1 MIRNAALLTQQ
12 IPIDVRMYQYIIA
25 SLRTIIIAEEAIEI
39 LGWPLRKI
47 LLQKLNSYGEP

>member
-12 IPIDVRMYQYIIA
+12 IPIDVRMYQYINA

-39 LGWPLRKI
+39 WGGALRKI
-47 LLQKLNSYGEP
+47 ILQKLNSCGEP